1 MKKMGLLLAAAALV
15 LVRPAAGQT
24 DSPTL
29 GREIETLVRER
40 FYDANRGERW
50 ARENAGYAQGIADA
64 EAFRRE
70 TGRRLAELGA
80 SHTAYYT
87 ADDPGFRDLLSIFEP
102 VLHRSAEGESL
113 GWALAEREGG
123 WFVVRAFPGGPAE
136 AAGLKRGDRIV
147 AAVPADTEPFHP
159 VRSLRGKAGK
169 AVTLEVRSRREGPS
183 RTVSVTPRAVDP
195 KKEWLEAQTAGT
207 RVLERQGRR
216 IGYVPVWSC
225 AGVEVKS
232 VLTEAFREKLAD
244 ADALVLDLRGGWGGC
259 NPELVALF
267 DPAVPEFTSTDRQG
281 NRTVFRSAWR
291 KPLVVLVDGG
301 SRSGKELVARALQR
315 SGRATLVG
323 ERTAGAVLA
332 GQPFLLSDG
341 SLLFLAVQDVLVDG
355 ERLEGVGVTPDV
367 PVADDLPYAEG
378 RDPQLE
384 RALGVASQASTP
396 RSQSSAPAPRPFSPR
411 GQPATPTPQ

>member
-1 MKKMGLLLAAAALV
+1 MKKWILVVVAALV
-15 LVRPAAGQT
+15 LVRPAASKT
-24 DSPTL
+24 HFPTL
-29 GREIETLVRER
+29 GKEIETLVRER
-40 FYDANRGERW
+40 FYDAARGERW
-50 ARENAGYAQGIADA
+50 ARENAGYALGITDA

-70 TGRRLAELGA
+70 TGRRLAELKA

-87 ADDPGFRDLLSIFEP
+87 QEDPGYRDLLSIFEP
-102 VLHRSAEGESL
+102 VLQRSGEGESL
-113 GWALAEREGG
+113 GSALVERDGG
-123 WFVVRAFPGGPAE
+123 WFVVRVFPGGPAE

-147 AAVPADTEPFHP
+147 RADGEPFHP
-159 VRSLRGKAGK
+159 VRSLKSGPL
-169 AVTLEVRSRREGPS
+169 TLEVRSRREGPA
-183 RTVSVTPRAVDP
+183 RTVSVTPRAIDP

-207 RVLERQGRR
+207 RVLESQGRR

-225 AGVEVKS
+225 AGVEVGQA
-232 VLTEAFREKLAD
+232 LTEAFQEKLAD

-259 NPELVALF
+259 SPDLVALF
-267 DPAVPEFTSTDRQG
+267 DPAVPDLIRTDRQG

-301 SRSGKELVARALQR
+301 SRSGKELVSRALQR
-315 SGRATLVG
+315 SGRAVLVG

-341 SLLFLAVQDVLVDG
+341 SLLFLAVHDILVDG
-355 ERLEGVGVTPDV
+355 ERLEGVGVKPDV

-384 RALGVASQASTP
+384 RALGVAARSSSL
-396 RSQSSAPAPRPFSPR
+396 RSQSSAPVSQPFSPR
-411 GQPATPTPQ
+411 GQPATPAPR

>member
-1 MKKMGLLLAAAALV
+1 MKKWRLLAVAVLLLT
-15 LVRPAAGQT
+15 RPAAGQT
-24 DSPTL
+24 DFPTL

-40 FYDANRGERW
+40 FYDAARGERW
-50 ARENAGYAQGIADA
+50 AKENAGYAQGITDA

-70 TGRRLAELGA
+70 TGRLIAELGA

-87 ADDPGFRDLLSIFEP
+87 PEDPGYRDLLSIFEP
-102 VLHRSAEGESL
+102 VLQRSAEGESL
-113 GWALAEREGG
+113 GLAVVERDGG
-123 WFVVRAFPGGPAE
+123 WFVVRVFPGGPAE

-147 AAVPADTEPFHP
+147 SADTEPFHP
-159 VRSLRGKAGK
+159 IRSLRDKAGK
-169 AVTLEVRSRREGPS
+169 AVTLEVQSRKDGLARAV
-183 RTVSVTPRAVDP
+183 TVTPRAIDP

-207 RVLERQGRR
+207 RVLESQGRR

-225 AGVEVKS
+225 AGVEVGPA
-232 VLTEAFREKLAD
+232 LTEAFRGALAD

-259 NPELVALF
+259 SPDLVALF
-267 DPAVPEFTSTDRQG
+267 DPAVPDLTRVERQG

-291 KPLVVLVDGG
+291 KPLVVLIDGG
-301 SRSGKELVARALQR
+301 SRSGKEMVARAFQR
-315 SGRATLVG
+315 SGRAVLVG

-355 ERLEGVGVTPDV
+355 ERLEGVGVKPEV

-384 RALGVASQASTP
+384 RALEVAARSSTP
-396 RSQSSAPAPRPFSPR
+396 RSRSSAPVPQPFSPAPR
-411 GQPATPTPQ
+411 